1 MSAKTT
7 WIFIVIYATAMAWV
21 EAAVVVYLR
30 TLLDRIQPFQR
41 TPLPHLANF
50 GSTELI
56 REAATLM
63 MLFAVGW
70 LAGNT
75 TRKRLGYSLI
85 AFGIWDI
92 FYYVFL
98 LVICGWP
105 KSLFDWDVLFLI
117 PLPWWGP
124 VLAPTLI
131 AVLMVIW
138 GTTVTQRQKSERNL
152 RRYSSTLCF
161 LGVTLA
167 LYTFMKD
174 SIGVLPNG
182 EKALREMLPSQFAW
196 GLFVPALLLMA
207 VPILEI
213 FIPTTN
219 SRPPKISE
227 QAAEAIEA

>member
-1 MSAKTT
+1 ML
-7 WIFIVIYATAMAWV
+7 IVTYAIAMAWV

-41 TPLPHLANF
+41 TPLPSIANF

-75 TRKRLGYSLI
+75 TRKRLGYGLV
-85 AFGIWDI
+85 AFGVWDI

-98 LVICGWP
+98 RVICGWP
-105 KSLFDWDVLFLI
+105 KSLLDWDVLFLI

-131 AVLMVIW
+131 ASLMVIW
-138 GTTVTQRQKSERNL
+138 GTAITQWPNSERSVW
-152 RRYSSTLCF
+152 RYSKVLCF
-161 LGVTLA
+161 LGIVLA
-167 LYTFMKD
+167 FYIFMKE
-174 SIGVLPNG
+174 SFEALPCG
-182 EKALREMLPSQFAW
+182 EKALREMVPSVFAW
-196 GLFVPALLLMA
+196 NLFVPALLLMS

-213 FIPTTN
+213 VTPPSLLRRKTSTES
-219 SRPPKISE
+219 SRVFE
-227 QAAEAIEA
+227 F